1 MAPSG
6 LKAVVREKILSVV
19 LRSVKKE
26 REWKRTK
33 FFIQIMSHKEESD
46 TQRLAQRVLQQ
57 SFSSFSIIQMDLEGN
72 YVYAIQPSR
81 SILISD
87 VQGMKTSRKLPFCSP
102 PQCASWFVGSHI
114 DLVDYVPQLQHVC
127 GLEKWMIQLADQI
140 CCVGYKLVIKDL
152 Q

>member
-26 REWKRTK
+26 REWK
-33 FFIQIMSHKEESD
+33 FFIQIMSHKS
-46 TQRLAQRVLQQ
+46 
-57 SFSSFSIIQMDLEGN
+57 N

-140 CCVGYKLVIKDL
+140 CCVGYKLVIK
-152 Q
+152 